1 VLATL
6 SSTGGISTTPMN
18 TCGESSWR
26 TRRIVRPS
34 AASSTSSTAELAA
47 VRRALPAVPASARR
61 AAALVWLRGQR
72 QEATDEDA
80 ARLSPLAAAHINML
94 GRYTFT
100 PPPGIGAAPLRDPAA
115 TGEEG

>member
-1 VLATL
+1 
-6 SSTGGISTTPMN
+6 MN

-26 TRRIVRPS
+26 TRRIVTPS
-34 AASSTSSTAELAA
+34 AASSTAKLAA

-80 ARLSPLAAAHINML
+80 ARLSPLAAAHINIL
-94 GRYTFT
+94 GKYSFT